1 MKVSLLASAVALS
14 VFSSAIAAE
23 GRTPGS
29 CLIYPIHRSAPGWY
43 SILNVTNT
51 NLQPATP
58 QSFGGTTNIQF
69 NYVNTIPNPADS
81 QIPLDCFI
89 VDRVESL
96 TPGDTLSVLT
106 SWHNAANQEGYV
118 VVAAQDPSEFK
129 TEWQF
134 DYLVGSELVVNAAGG
149 MYSINAIPL
158 SSRPDCLPPKE
169 ECEVVGFDNALMQD
183 LGNELILDCFLAVA
197 DSQLTI
203 LSPMV
208 DEVIFPNIILKFD
221 IFNDNEFQLSA
232 TKTFRCWFEESL
244 SDVSLVFDENFLA
257 NNTPHDP
264 TTLDIDGDYQGDLET
279 GWALI
284 KSAEAFTQNDS
295 FYGLGIHG
303 AITDGPTSFI
313 DGGRLLWEPQ
323 GYWGPSKAT
332 YVCEGL
338 DNL

>member
-1 MKVSLLASAVALS
+1 VKVSLLASAVALS

-134 DYLVGSELVVNAAGG
+134 DYVRA
-149 MYSINAIPL
+149 
-158 SSRPDCLPPKE
+158 R
-169 ECEVVGFDNALMQD
+169 
-183 LGNELILDCFLAVA
+183 
-197 DSQLTI
+197 
-203 LSPMV
+203 
-208 DEVIFPNIILKFD
+208 
-221 IFNDNEFQLSA
+221 
-232 TKTFRCWFEESL
+232 
-244 SDVSLVFDENFLA
+244 
-257 NNTPHDP
+257 
-264 TTLDIDGDYQGDLET
+264 
-279 GWALI
+279 
-284 KSAEAFTQNDS
+284 FT
-295 FYGLGIHG
+295 
-303 AITDGPTSFI
+303 
-313 DGGRLLWEPQ
+313 E
-323 GYWGPSKAT
+323 GPSDRDVPRIT
-332 YVCEGL
+332 PMRWGGGL
-338 DNL
+338 VYRHDRVKGRFGFLRGRPRRVSRGRCRAGCGH